1 MSLNETP
8 RGVRVHLALFGK
20 RNAGKSSVINAL
32 SGQETAIVSDVKGT
46 TTDPV
51 FKSMEILP
59 IGPCVII
66 DTAGLDDVGVL
77 GELRIKKT
85 LEVLDIADVALLIVD
100 IKAGIE
106 DDDRFIIDKFKEK
119 KKPLIVVLNKMDTIE
134 NESESE
140 NHNHNH
146 NYNHNYARIASS
158 LQTELDTPV
167 VAVSALKKQGIKE
180 LKNAIISVIP
190 EDEDKFKIV
199 GDLINPGDFVVL
211 VTPIDKAAPKGRL
224 ILPQQQT
231 IRDILESDAIAIVTK
246 EYELRET
253 LSNLAKKPKL
263 VITDSQVFLKVA
275 ADTPKDILMTS
286 FSILFARQKGD
297 LTEFIRGAKAIDKLK
312 DGDKVLIAEGCTHHR
327 QSDDIGNVKIPRWMR
342 QRTGKQIEFEF
353 SAGATFTDDIKKY
366 ALIVHCGAC
375 MMNRTG
381 MLSRVES
388 AKYHSVPIVNY
399 GILIAYVQGLLPRAL
414 EPFPLAKMILEE
426 EDLC

>member
-1 MSLNETP
+1 MSLNEAP

-20 RNAGKSSVINAL
+20 RNAGKSSVINAIT
-32 SGQETAIVSDVKGT
+32 GQETAIVSGVKGT

-66 DTAGLDDVGVL
+66 DTAGIDDIGEL

-85 LEVLDIADVALLIVD
+85 LEVLDITDVALLIVD
-100 IKAGIE
+100 IQAGISV
-106 DDDRFIIDKFKEK
+106 DDQLILDKFKEK
-119 KKPLIVVLNKMDTIE
+119 KKPIIVVLNKRDTLE
-134 NESESE
+134 NNDHEK
-140 NHNHNH
+140 
-146 NYNHNYARIASS
+146 IATS
-158 LQTELDTPV
+158 LQEALGTPV
-167 VAVSALKKQGIKE
+167 VAVSALMKKGIKE

-190 EDEDKFKIV
+190 EEDDKFKIV

-246 EYELRET
+246 EFELRET
-253 LSNLAKKPKL
+253 LNNLAKKPKL

-297 LTEFIRGAKAIDKLK
+297 LPEFIKGAKAIEKLK

-327 QSDDIGNVKIPRWMR
+327 QSDDIGSVKIPRWIR

-381 MLSRVES
+381 MLNRVEN

-426 EDLC
+426 EDLN

>member
-8 RGVRVHLALFGK
+8 RGVRVHLALFGR
-20 RNAGKSSVINAL
+20 RNAGKSSVINAIT
-32 SGQETAIVSDVKGT
+32 GQEAAIVSEVKGT

-66 DTAGLDDVGVL
+66 DTAGIDDVGDL
-77 GELRIKKT
+77 GELRIQKT
-85 LEVLDIADVALLIVD
+85 LEVLDKTDVALLIVD
-100 IKAGIE
+100 IKVGIKDE
-106 DDDRFIIDKFKEK
+106 DRFIIDKFMEK
-119 KKPLIVVLNKMDTIE
+119 KKPLIVVLNKMDTLKNTNEKNNGYEYEDYKGIE
-134 NESESE
+134 
-140 NHNHNH
+140 
-146 NYNHNYARIASS
+146 SS
-158 LQTELDTPV
+158 LQEELNTPV
-167 VAVSALKKQGIKE
+167 VAVSALKKQRIKE

-190 EDEDKFKIV
+190 EDEDKFKLV

-231 IRDILESDAIAIVTK
+231 IRDILESDAMAIVTK

-253 LSNLAKKPKL
+253 LSNLLKKPKL

-297 LTEFIRGAKAIDKLK
+297 LTEFIKGAKAIEMLK

-327 QSDDIGNVKIPRWMR
+327 QSDDIGSVKIPRWIR
-342 QRTGKQIEFEF
+342 QRTGRQIAFEF
-353 SAGATFTDDIKKY
+353 SAGATFTEDIKKY

-381 MLSRVES
+381 MLSRIER
-388 AKYHSVPIVNY
+388 ARDLNVPIVNY

-414 EPFPLAKMILEE
+414 EPFPLARMILEE
-426 EDLC
+426 EMS

>member
-8 RGVRVHLALFGK
+8 RGVRVHLALFGL
-20 RNAGKSSVINAL
+20 RNAGKSSVINAIT
-32 SGQETAIVSDVKGT
+32 GQETAIVSEVKGT

-51 FKSMEILP
+51 FKTMEILP

-66 DTAGLDDVGVL
+66 DTAGIDDLGEL
-77 GELRIKKT
+77 GELRLKKT
-85 LEVLDIADVALLIVD
+85 LEVLDITDVALLIVD
-100 IKAGIE
+100 IKVGISNE
-106 DDDRFIIDKFKEK
+106 DRFIMDRFKEK
-119 KKPLIVVLNKMDTIE
+119 KKPLIVVLNKMDTLE
-134 NESESE
+134 NEKRKEYE
-140 NHNHNH
+140 NENEDED
-146 NYNHNYARIASS
+146 RGKIASS
-158 LQTELDTPV
+158 LQEELNTPV
-167 VAVSALKKQGIKE
+167 VAVSALKKQGIKD

-231 IRDILESDAIAIVTK
+231 IRDILESDAMAIVTK

-253 LSNLAKKPKL
+253 LNNLVNKPKL

-275 ADTPKDILMTS
+275 ADTPKDVLMTS

-297 LTEFIRGAKAIDKLK
+297 LTEFIKGAKAIETLK
-312 DGDKVLIAEGCTHHR
+312 DGDKVLIAEGCTHHK
-327 QSDDIGNVKIPRWMR
+327 QSDDIGSVKIPRWIR

-353 SAGATFTDDIKKY
+353 SAGATFTEDVKKY

-381 MLSRVES
+381 MLSRVER
-388 AKYHSVPIVNY
+388 AKDLKVPIVNF
-399 GILIAYVQGLLPRAL
+399 GILIAYIQGLLPRAL

-426 EDLC
+426 ELG

>member
-1 MSLNETP
+1 MSMNEAP
-8 RGVRVHLALFGK
+8 RGVRIHLALFGK

-32 SGQETAIVSDVKGT
+32 TGQETAIVSEVKGT

-66 DTAGLDDVGVL
+66 DTAGFDDVGEL

-85 LEVLDIADVALLIVD
+85 MEVLDKTDVALLIVD
-100 IKAGIE
+100 IKAGISEE
-106 DDDRFIIDKFKEK
+106 DRLIIAKFKDK
-119 KKPLIVVLNKMDTIE
+119 KKPIIVALNK
-134 NESESE
+134 
-140 NHNHNH
+140 
-146 NYNHNYARIASS
+146 
-158 LQTELDTPV
+158 LDTLENDDLKEMTTGLQEELNTAV
-167 VAVSALKKQGIKE
+167 VAVSAHTRQGIKE

-190 EDEDKFKIV
+190 DDEDTFKIV
-199 GDLINPGDFVVL
+199 GDLVKPGDFVVL

-231 IRDILESDAIAIVTK
+231 IRDILESDAMAIVTK

-253 LSNLAKKPKL
+253 LSYLAKKPKL

-297 LTEFIRGAKAIDKLK
+297 LPEFIRGARAIDELK

-327 QSDDIGNVKIPRWMR
+327 QADDIGSVKIPRWIR
-342 QRTGKQIEFEF
+342 QRTGKQIEFEY
-353 SAGATFTDDIKKY
+353 SAGVSFTDDIKKY

-381 MLSRVES
+381 MLSRVAN
-388 AKYHSVPIVNY
+388 AKALNVPIVNY

-426 EDLC
+426 ER